1 MVKGTNKNDIQ
12 ILDTAIFLTTTINRK
27 YYVHTIFTT
36 KYITQTHHHL
46 PVLPPWWRG
55 FQFVFS
61 VLSKSWVTRSGS
73 TLLLSHGVASW
84 CIVVPTHNRQKVKLE
99 EVVSFSPQMIKSFL
113 PCAGGG
119 GATASGSSPVFSFP
133 SLVDMSGM
141 NSLQLLPL
149 LLLFTLLCFVTIC

>member
-1 MVKGTNKNDIQ
+1 M
-12 ILDTAIFLTTTINRK
+12 
-27 YYVHTIFTT
+27 
-36 KYITQTHHHL
+36 
-46 PVLPPWWRG
+46 
-55 FQFVFS
+55 FS

-133 SLVDMSGM
+133 SLVDVRHEFSSTPSPPPPLHSPLFRHHM
-141 NSLQLLPL
+141 LVICVHLLIKVCYCIMVANAFWFAWLSSDL
-149 LLLFTLLCFVTIC
+149 LHW